1 MVSASW
7 GLDRDR
13 DRAGALATGGGV
25 AALLAPTELWITVPP
40 RCPGARFPR
49 RLARHPGSK
58 GASSL
63 VELARRSFGERA
75 GPKAIGLLVA
85 LGVVGWTGFYIG
97 IASGAISEL
106 AEIPVPPIALAS
118 AATLWLIHRSGRNI
132 WDAMVALTGV
142 AALLVAGLVFVG
154 IPAEDVS
161 GDVSSLR
168 LPETLGGAGAVVAY
182 AAVFAV
188 RVADFT
194 WDVERD
200 RDVIRAAIVMVLT
213 LVVFVGLGAAI
224 YLRAGAWDFA
234 DFTNRTSQP
243 LAAVALLA
251 LSAIAPSVSALHSGG
266 LALRTLWNRSV
277 GAGAAVVALVGGV
290 LGGWRFDL
298 MLLPFLGVLGVVIPP
313 VLGVMLVRREGQ
325 PPVDAWSAWTAAS
338 LAGATASLMGLPGS
352 VAIGLCVSAGFMWM
366 LGRYRQDL
374 TLEVGNV
381 REETT

>member
-1 MVSASW
+1 MTAEA
-7 GLDRDR
+7 
-13 DRAGALATGGGV
+13 RAPWYLRAGAWIGIGTGPGALATGGGV
-25 AALLAPTELWITVPP
+25 AALLAPTELWIAIPLGVLVL
-40 RCPGARFPR
+40 GFLAGSQGIQGR
-49 RLARHPGSK
+49 RERAP
-58 GASSL
+58 L

-97 IASGAISEL
+97 ISSGAISEL
-106 AEIPVPPIALAS
+106 AGIPVPPIALAS

-142 AALLVAGLVFVG
+142 AALLVAGLVFAG

-200 RDVIRAAIVMVLT
+200 RDVMRAAIVMVLT

-234 DFTNRTSQP
+234 DLTNRTSQP

-251 LSAIAPSVSALHSGG
+251 LSAIAPSVSALH
-266 LALRTLWNRSV
+266 
-277 GAGAAVVALVGGV
+277 
-290 LGGWRFDL
+290 
-298 MLLPFLGVLGVVIPP
+298 
-313 VLGVMLVRREGQ
+313 
-325 PPVDAWSAWTAAS
+325 
-338 LAGATASLMGLPGS
+338 
-352 VAIGLCVSAGFMWM
+352 
-366 LGRYRQDL
+366 
-374 TLEVGNV
+374 
-381 REETT
+381 